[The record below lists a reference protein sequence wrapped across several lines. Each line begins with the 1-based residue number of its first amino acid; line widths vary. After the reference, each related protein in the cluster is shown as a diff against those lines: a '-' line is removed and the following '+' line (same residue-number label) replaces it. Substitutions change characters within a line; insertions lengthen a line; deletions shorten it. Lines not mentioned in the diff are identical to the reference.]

1 MSSALVV
8 KISVTLTLLDSSV
21 INIGH
26 LHQTMTVISK
36 FKDPFIL
43 WALSAPLTWR
53 IELHVPNLTFVYNHS
68 WRQWR
73 YFVKS
78 PCSFIFSNCFPVFQP
93 HEDGPLFYPVVST
106 INLGSHTFL
115 DFYHPLKKASE
126 KTEVRASFR

>member
-8 KISVTLTLLDSSV
+8 KISVTLTII

-43 WALSAPLTWR
+43 QALSAPLTWR

-68 WRQWR
+68 
-73 YFVKS
+73 
-78 PCSFIFSNCFPVFQP
+78 
-93 HEDGPLFYPVVST
+93 
-106 INLGSHTFL
+106 
-115 DFYHPLKKASE
+115 
-126 KTEVRASFR
+126 